1 MKLKAKR
8 IKKWDD
14 IFFYVQ
20 IPIEKVITLIF
31 VQWQWYL
38 NYNNIIHLF
47 NIWIL
52 NKAATMQARKHSV
65 PMCV

>member
-14 IFFYVQ
+14 NFFYVQ
-20 IPIEKVITLIF
+20 IPIEKLITLIF